1 MKSYLF
7 IKLLGAAL
15 LLIALTLVAV
25 DITVVSYAARMHA
38 AQDPAIGDLRRSI
51 FVLSLA
57 AAILALI
64 IAYSV
69 SQSLSRRVSRLKRVA
84 DTLLDAG
91 ATPQPIADADDEL
104 GSLEHSLSIMAAR
117 FHELVDRLSLESAR
131 REAILSS
138 MAEGVL
144 AVDSGLRV
152 TFCNDSFARL
162 FGFKGAVPRGVALL
176 EVVRDPGLLSVLT
189 RVASSGEFVKQR
201 LQMLPASGRSFE
213 VYATPLNTP
222 QGRGAIAVL
231 HDTTDLERLE
241 QVRKDFVA
249 NVSHEMRTPLAAI
262 AGYAETLLDGAL
274 SDPENNRKFVQIIQ
288 SSAIRLNSIASDL
301 LVLSE
306 LEAGVNPG
314 GPGRISVKVALEDA
328 LATVETEAGTR
339 GVNLVRGSIEE
350 AEVMGSKIRLEQALG
365 NLLMNA
371 VKFNRP
377 GGEVRADAGLTP
389 EGSVFIRISDT
400 GVGIPFE
407 DLPRIFE
414 RFYRVDKARSRQV
427 GGTGLGLSIVKH
439 VIERMDGKITV
450 ESQLGKGSVFTVLLP
465 ATEPRP

>member
-1 MKSYLF
+1 MRSPLF
-7 IKLLGAAL
+7 VKLLGAAFLIIVVTL
-15 LLIALTLVAV
+15 LAV
-25 DITVVSYAARMHA
+25 DATIESYAARTAMA
-38 AQDPAIGDLRRSI
+38 NDPAIAELRRRIFSI
-51 FVLSLA
+51 SLA
-57 AAILALI
+57 AALFALVV
-64 IAYSV
+64 AYSV
-69 SQSLSRRVSRLKRVA
+69 SRSLSHRVSRLQRIA
-84 DTLLDAG
+84 ETLLEPASS
-91 ATPQPIADADDEL
+91 PQPIARAKDEL
-104 GSLEHSLSIMAAR
+104 GSLEYSLGIMAAR

-138 MAEGVL
+138 MADGVL
-144 AVDSGLRV
+144 AVDSRLHV

-162 FGFKGAVPRGVALL
+162 FGFKGPDPRGVSLL
-176 EVVRDPGLLSVLT
+176 ELVRDPGLHSVLT

-213 VYATPLNTP
+213 VYATPLTTAH
-222 QGRGAIAVL
+222 GRGAIAVL

-274 SDPENNRKFVQIIQ
+274 ADPDNNRKFVQIIQ

-314 GPGRISVKVALEDA
+314 GPGRISVKQALEVA
-328 LATVETEAGTR
+328 LATVESEAGTR
-339 GVNLVRGSIEE
+339 GVALVRGAI
-350 AEVMGSKIRLEQALG
+350 ADTEVMGSKIRLEQALV

-377 GGEVRADAGLTP
+377 GGEVRADTGLTP
-389 EGSVFIRISDT
+389 EGSVFVRISDT

-450 ESQLGKGSVFTVLLP
+450 ESQLGKGSVFTILLP
-465 ATEPRP
+465 AL